1 MPGLLSASGI
11 FAQARIDDPM
21 WIAGQICGLCAVV
34 LTFISYQYKSPKKLL
49 LIQTAGTAA
58 NMLGYLFLGAGAGM
72 LLNVVCVVRNL
83 IFFFKSKKIFS
94 YKFWPWLLAGVMVL
108 AVIPVWTPYAPLL
121 AGALA
126 INTVILS
133 YGNNRLLRFSI
144 LLTSSMVIAY
154 NVAVGAYGSIL
165 NEAVAI
171 ISSVIGLIRYR
182 KGDVEGET
190 ETNE

>member
-1 MPGLLSASGI
+1 MTYLLSASAG
-11 FAQARIDDPM
+11 FAAETDFGNPL

-49 LIQTAGTAA
+49 LIQTAGTVA

-83 IFFFKSKKIFS
+83 IFFFKSKKVFS
-94 YKFWPWLLAGVMVL
+94 YKFWPWLLAGVMVV

-121 AGALA
+121 AAALA
-126 INTVILS
+126 INTVVLS
-133 YGNNRLLRFSI
+133 FGNNRILRFSI

-165 NEAVAI
+165 NEVVAI

-182 KGDVEGET
+182 GVEEGET
-190 ETNE
+190 ETNR